1 MEAAEEETATD
12 LDSGLQL
19 TRIEKETE
27 KEKNTI
33 KFKDLVTRHEEASTG
48 EDICVPAL
56 FSYSVP
62 EDIKAEEYEDKRKQR
77 LTELESICKSGPS
90 NLCRASSV
98 WKGSKEKEDL
108 DRKWAEEKLRLLRAE
123 RSALKD
129 SLPIEAK
136 KSNYKMKLHEK
147 NRPVPDSKRKD
158 IEKNR

>member
-1 MEAAEEETATD
+1 M
-12 LDSGLQL
+12 
-19 TRIEKETE
+19 
-27 KEKNTI
+27 
-33 KFKDLVTRHEEASTG
+33 
-48 EDICVPAL
+48 CVPAL

-62 EDIKAEEYEDKRKQR
+62 EDKHAEEYEDKRKQR
-77 LTELESICKSGPS
+77 LTELESICKSGPA

-129 SLPIEAK
+129 NLPIEAK

-147 NRPVPDSKRKD
+147 NRPVPDSKRKE
-158 IEKNR
+158 IEKTGSSPNQQKFLKTCMVDPKLSLSVEDLR